1 MPGLR
6 ILLVEDNPD
15 LRQLLR
21 EVLHNLSASI
31 VETAGGTPM
40 LQALAAEGP
49 FDLIVADVR
58 NSGSDGLRSLSLARA
73 VGMETPFLVLTA
85 FGDPDMRARV
95 AELGRS
101 EPIEKPFDT
110 QELLQRVR
118 RLVRVSAE
126 TPVGPG
132 GDDG

>member
-6 ILLVEDNPD
+6 ILLAEDDPD
-15 LRQLLR
+15 LRRLLR
-21 EVLHNLSASI
+21 EVLDNLGASV
-31 VETAGGTPM
+31 VETAGGTPL

-58 NSGSDGLRSLSLARA
+58 NSGTDGLRSLSLARA

-85 FGDPDMRARV
+85 FGDADTRARV

-101 EPIEKPFDT
+101 EQLDKPFDT

-118 RLVRVSAE
+118 RLVRVSGEA
-126 TPVGPG
+126 PARSG